1 MNMSPEDNGSGGRD
15 GHILHFPQ
23 PFRFEADKDYDFL
36 RRGAF
41 KTSWHNLIRRF
52 AELVLAPVERLMFGF
67 EISGAENIDV
77 FGSRGAIVVCN
88 HVAVM
93 DCTFLEFAFPF
104 KRTYFTTLESNFR
117 IPIARHLIR
126 WLGGLPI
133 PKRTSAMIEFQRAVS
148 DAAGNGDCVI
158 FYPEGVLYPYYNG
171 LRKFSP
177 GAFKIACESGVP
189 VIPAVITFRQGHG
202 IFALKRSPCVRLTIL
217 PAAEPEGN
225 TRESAEKLQALC
237 RARME
242 DAIAGI
248 NAREGISDDP
258 YEFIRDRRLGRT
270 R

>member
-1 MNMSPEDNGSGGRD
+1 MASDENGSGGRD

-36 RRGAF
+36 RRGAL
-41 KTSWHNLIRRF
+41 KTSWHNMIRRF
-52 AELVLAPVERLMFGF
+52 GELVLTPVLRLLFGF

-77 FGSRGAIVVCN
+77 FDSRGAIVVCN

-93 DCTFLEFAFPF
+93 DCTFIEFAFPY

-133 PKRTSAMIEFQRAVS
+133 PKRTSAVTEFQRAAM
-148 DAAGNGDCVI
+148 DAARSGDCVV

-177 GAFKIACESGVP
+177 GAFKIACGSGVP
-189 VIPAVITFRQGHG
+189 VIPAVITFRHG
-202 IFALKRSPCVRLTIL
+202 RGLFALKRGPCVTLTIL
-217 PAAEPEGN
+217 PAAEPEGD
-225 TRESAEKLQALC
+225 TREAAVKLQNVC
-237 RARME
+237 RDRME
-242 DAIAGI
+242 KAIARI
-248 NAREGISDDP
+248 NAGEGVSDDP
-258 YEFIRDRRLGRT
+258 YEFIHDRKLRRT